1 MVSKNRRIHLN
12 PSYDQKTGLGQP
24 TQFCKKIAFWLG
36 LHPIH
41 SFKNWHV
48 SHTEFFNVG
57 QPRLARYPIHWHHA
71 GYVGERGGYADPSSA
86 ESNSI
91 HDSFSRWITIHG
103 THEAIVKDNVGY
115 NCVGHGFFMEDGYE
129 EQNLIQGQSCE
140 FTGRNH

>member
-1 MVSKNRRIHLN
+1 MGSKGHWSGNN
-12 PSYDQKTGLGQP
+12 PTY
-24 TQFCKKIAFWLG
+24 
-36 LHPIH
+36 

-115 NCVGHGFFMEDGYE
+115 NCVGHGYFMEDGYE
-129 EQNLIQGQSCE
+129 EQNLIQEHSCKS
-140 FTGRNH
+140 TSLNH

>member
-1 MVSKNRRIHLN
+1 M
-12 PSYDQKTGLGQP
+12 
-24 TQFCKKIAFWLG
+24 
-36 LHPIH
+36 
-41 SFKNWHV
+41 
-48 SHTEFFNVG
+48 
-57 QPRLARYPIHWHHA
+57 ARYPIHWHHA

-129 EQNLIQGQSCE
+129 EQNLIQGQSCKSIS
-140 FTGRNH
+140 GNHKNLVDDH